1 MDIYKCLL
9 SKKIMTMIKIVI
21 IMMMVDENNECIMM
35 MMMIDDDEAVELVT
49 THPKIPVSFQKSDLE
64 YC

>member
-1 MDIYKCLL
+1 MH
-9 SKKIMTMIKIVI
+9 
-21 IMMMVDENNECIMM
+21 N
-35 MMMIDDDEAVELVT
+35 DDDYEEDDDGDEVVELVT